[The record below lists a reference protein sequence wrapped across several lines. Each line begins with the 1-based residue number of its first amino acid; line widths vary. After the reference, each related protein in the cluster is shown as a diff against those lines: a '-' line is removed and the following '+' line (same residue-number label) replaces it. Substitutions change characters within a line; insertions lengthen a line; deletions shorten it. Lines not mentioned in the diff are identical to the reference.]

1 MISEAEV
8 VGNGATPAPAEVYS
22 VAEAARELA
31 ISERTLREW
40 IRLER
45 IPTADL
51 LQTQRGIRIPASL
64 VASLRGSNLLLTTI
78 GERTAS
84 THGSSRQKPEGAGGS
99 SDRQQAEGVGSAP
112 QWSEVGGT
120 RQQEAAAGGGALREL
135 EARLEGAQ
143 LAARIHAQRRRE
155 ETALLKADVEFLR
168 QRLEQAAV
176 SEKEL
181 RFIVAQTTQVLQQV
195 TERPALPAADPRP
208 ARRVRWW
215 LPWRR

>member
-8 VGNGATPAPAEVYS
+8 SGNGAAPAVAEVYS
-22 VAEAARELA
+22 VAEAARELS

-45 IPTADL
+45 IPTDDL
-51 LQTQRGIRIPASL
+51 LQTQRGLRIPAHL
-64 VASLRGSNLLLTTI
+64 LESLRGSNLLLTTI
-78 GERTAS
+78 GS
-84 THGSSRQKPEGAGGS
+84 TRQQTEGAGSS
-99 SDRQQAEGVGSAP
+99 SDRQQAAAGDGSAQQGPEVGSR
-112 QWSEVGGT
+112 
-120 RQQEAAAGGGALREL
+120 RQQRAAAGGEALEAL
-135 EARLEGAQ
+135 EARLEGAH

-176 SEKEL
+176 AEKEL

-195 TERPALPAADPRP
+195 TERPALPAADPRS

-215 LPWRR
+215 APWRRG

>member
-8 VGNGATPAPAEVYS
+8 SGNGAAPAPAEVYS
-22 VAEAARELA
+22 VAEAARELS

-64 VASLRGSNLLLTTI
+64 VASLRGSNLLLATI
-78 GERTAS
+78 
-84 THGSSRQKPEGAGGS
+84 GSSRQHTEGAGGS
-99 SDRQQAEGVGSAP
+99 SDRQQEAAEAGSAP
-112 QWSEVGGT
+112 QWAERGSRG
-120 RQQEAAAGGGALREL
+120 QQRAAAGGGALREL

-176 SEKEL
+176 AEKEL

-215 LPWRR
+215 LPWRRG